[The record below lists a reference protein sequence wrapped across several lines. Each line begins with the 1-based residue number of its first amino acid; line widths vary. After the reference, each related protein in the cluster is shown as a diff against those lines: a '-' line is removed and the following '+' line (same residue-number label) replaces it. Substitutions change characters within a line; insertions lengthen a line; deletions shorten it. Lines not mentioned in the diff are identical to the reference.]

1 MHNTNAAANAPALVV
16 RKPRGRQRAQLRAWL
31 NADAEQTLAYLRTTY
46 AAMAGQ
52 EVSTSPIIRR
62 ALTVLADH
70 LRGNQGDTQAELA
83 ALVRALR

>member
-1 MHNTNAAANAPALVV
+1 
-16 RKPRGRQRAQLRAWL
+16 
-31 NADAEQTLAYLRTTY
+31 
-46 AAMAGQ
+46 MAGQ
-52 EVSTSPIIRR
+52 ELSTSPIIRR